1 LKFKL
6 YELAFKA
13 QLLTTIYLVSPRAGG
28 HPATQRNFKTS
39 VYQACSLQDVDEV
52 AQK

>member
-39 VYQACSLQDVDEV
+39 VFQACSLQDVDEV